1 MVIPRLYAIVDA
13 ALFTSGE
20 GLEHFVEE
28 LVSAGVTLIQYRDKT
43 NNSRSVLM
51 HARQLAAI
59 VSGQAKLILNDRAD
73 LCLISGWDGVHLGQD
88 DLAPAEARKIIGNE
102 RWLGIST
109 HNPAQIVEADKE
121 LANYVAIGP
130 VFSTASKQ
138 NPDPVVGVEGVQKAR
153 PLTSKPLVA
162 IGGITLSNA
171 RSVMDAGADSVAVIS
186 ALVTNPRKSAE
197 AFLQLLR

>member
-13 ALFTSGE
+13 AFFTSGE
-20 GLEHFVEE
+20 DLEHFVEE
-28 LVSAGVTLIQYRDKT
+28 LVSAEVTLIQYRDKT

-59 VSGQAKLILNDRAD
+59 VSGRAKLILNDRAD
-73 LCLISGWDGVHLGQD
+73 LCVIAGWDGVHLGQD
-88 DLAPAEARKIIGNE
+88 DLAPAEARKIIGDE
-102 RWLGIST
+102 PWLGIST
-109 HNPAQIVEADKE
+109 HSPAQIVEADKE

-153 PLTSKPLVA
+153 SLTSKPLVA

-186 ALVTNPRKSAE
+186 ALLTNPRKSAE